1 MVLQN
6 KFKARASAR
15 YNATRGGSEGGGRGR
30 GRGSGQPG
38 RGSRGRGRGRGGGW
52 IGNEGSVGRDG
63 DGEDSDEDEDEDE
76 EEEDSADAAFPTL
89 QASAQAGPSR
99 KAEKSDAE
107 QVPAKYARR
116 KLESNAWRY
125 KDNEADSD
133 PDAEPE
139 PEVDLTN
146 LFARVAKLD
155 SSKNAIITL
164 GAPQAQDPS
173 GDVETAEELETD
185 IDHSLAYLYERE
197 RARERA
203 RTGRARELEQRQQ
216 GLSGS
221 GGSNVIDV
229 ASMSAEDRKK
239 LEEEA
244 EEMKA
249 DKEKADALRALKERF
264 QGHAV
269 GERVKTSTVRRLI
282 SSQPSASDNSTKD
295 RGPKPAHLQ
304 PKRERLPEHARSWAS
319 RQTEEGTQDVKDDFF
334 FDEVGGTS
342 SSLTRA
348 GPEVAAEV
356 AKTGASTSTQ
366 RKSAPAQTDA
376 KEMEDFL
383 DAMLG

>member
-30 GRGSGQPG
+30 GQSGGAG
-38 RGSRGRGRGRGGGW
+38 RGYRGRGRGRGRGGGSAH
-52 IGNEGSVGRDG
+52 GGREEGEDD
-63 DGEDSDEDEDEDE
+63 DGEDDGEDEDE
-76 EEEDSADAAFPTL
+76 EEDGDPADAAFPTL
-89 QASAQAGPSR
+89 QAATLAGPSR
-99 KAEKSDAE
+99 PAGGRAEVEK
-107 QVPAKYARR
+107 VPAKYARR

-125 KDNEADSD
+125 KEDDADPD

-139 PEVDLTN
+139 PEVDLSN

-155 SSKNAIITL
+155 SSKNAVISL
-164 GAPQAQDPS
+164 GAPQPLDASADA
-173 GDVETAEELETD
+173 ETAEDIEAD

-203 RTGRARELEQRQQ
+203 RTGRAKEHEQRQQ

-221 GGSNVIDV
+221 NVIEV

-239 LEEEA
+239 MEEEA

-249 DKEKADALRALKERF
+249 DKEKAEALRALKERF

-269 GERVKTSTVRRLI
+269 GERVKTSNVRRLI
-282 SSQPSASDNSTKD
+282 PAQPSSSEGSSKD
-295 RGPKPAHLQ
+295 LGPKPAHLQ
-304 PKRERLPEHARSWAS
+304 PKRDRLPDHARSWAS
-319 RQTEEGTQDVKDDFF
+319 RKTEDTAAEDLRDDFF
-334 FDEVGGTS
+334 FDEVVASPSTREGSGETARLADVAQTGGS
-342 SSLTRA
+342 ASVDRK
-348 GPEVAAEV
+348 P
-356 AKTGASTSTQ
+356 AST
-366 RKSAPAQTDA
+366 KTDT
-376 KEMEDFL
+376 KDMEDFL